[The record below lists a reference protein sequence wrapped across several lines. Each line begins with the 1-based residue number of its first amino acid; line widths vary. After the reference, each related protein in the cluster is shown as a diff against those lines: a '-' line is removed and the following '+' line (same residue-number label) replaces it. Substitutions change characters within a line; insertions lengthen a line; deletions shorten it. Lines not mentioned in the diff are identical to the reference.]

1 MSAATDSRAERM
13 KLARLLGLDGPD
25 ALACVRGVPAGELRA
40 YRYAVTD
47 VLFDDGRATLERT
60 AEAARLLPAAT
71 LARIGERALG
81 PLICAR
87 LTALLDPARAAEIAR
102 HFPVEFL
109 ADLAAELDPRRVV
122 DVVLATPPERV
133 RAIALAMA
141 ARGEHVAMGRFV
153 GYLDRETLAACVREL
168 ADADVLRVAFV
179 LEDYGRLEEIVEI
192 AGLARTR
199 RMLAAAPSEGLEEET
214 RGLLGHLGA
223 AGRRRLRDAA
233 AGAGR

>member
-1 MSAATDSRAERM
+1 MSAATDSRAERV
-13 KLARLLGLDGPD
+13 KLARLLGLDGAD

-60 AEAARLLPAAT
+60 AEASRLLPAPT
-71 LARIGERALG
+71 LARIGARALG

-87 LTALLDPARAAEIAR
+87 LTGLLDPGRASEIAG

-109 ADLAAELDPRRVV
+109 AELAAELDPRRVV
-122 DVVLATPPERV
+122 DVVVSTPPERV
-133 RAIALAMA
+133 LAIALEMA

-153 GYLDRETLAACVREL
+153 GYLDRETLAACLREL

-179 LEDYGRLEEIVEI
+179 LEDYGRLEEIVEL
-192 AGLARTR
+192 AGLERTR
-199 RMLAAAPSEGLEEET
+199 RMLADAPSQGLGDEA

-223 AGRRRLRDAA
+223 PQRRRLR
-233 AGAGR
+233 AGAGQL